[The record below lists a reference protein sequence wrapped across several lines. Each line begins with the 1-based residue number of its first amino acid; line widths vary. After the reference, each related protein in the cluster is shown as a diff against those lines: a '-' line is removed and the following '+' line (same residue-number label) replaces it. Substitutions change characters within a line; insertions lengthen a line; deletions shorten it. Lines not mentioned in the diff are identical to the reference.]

1 MVIIQIITISI
12 VASLL
17 YLILKPQNPSIAMFI
32 VLVTSII
39 IFFFVIGHVSE
50 VIGLIR
56 LLSQQANINSIY
68 LETILQI
75 IGISYIAEFGAH
87 MTRDAGLASVA
98 AKIEMAGK
106 VFILVLAIPILTAVV
121 ETILAF
127 LPN

>member
-17 YLILKPQNPSIAMFI
+17 YLVVKPQNQSIAMLI

-39 IFFFVIGHVSE
+39 IFFFIIGY
-50 VIGLIR
+50 IADILNLIR
-56 LLSQQANINSIY
+56 MLSSRANIDMIY

-75 IGISYIAEFGAH
+75 IGISYITEFGAH
-87 MTRDAGLASVA
+87 ITRDAGLGSIA
-98 AKIEMAGK
+98 AKIELAGK

-121 ETILAF
+121 ETIVAF